1 MTTPGMAYLVDDDAA
16 LRDAIPWLL
25 RSRGIPCRAWESA
38 EAFLADYNDE
48 MSGCLILDLRM
59 SGMTG
64 SELHERLLERGCAM
78 PVIFLTG
85 HGDVPLA
92 VKALKRG
99 AFDFIE
105 KPFNDN
111 ELVDRVHEALQ
122 HEKNRRWQ
130 DGMKAAVMERLATL
144 TERER
149 EVMERI
155 LAGKL
160 NKVIADELSIA
171 MRTVEVHRAHIFEK
185 MGVRSAV
192 ELAQRLSLL
201 GPPGS
206 R

>member
-1 MTTPGMAYLVDDDAA
+1 MGLAYLVDDDAA
-16 LRDAIPWLL
+16 IRDALAWLL
-25 RSRGIPCRAWESA
+25 RSRGIECRAWPSA
-38 EAFLADYNDE
+38 EAFLADYRTD

-59 SGMTG
+59 TGMTG
-64 SELHERLLERGCAM
+64 SELFDRLLALGCAM

-92 VKALKRG
+92 VHTLKRG

-111 ELVDRVHEALQ
+111 ELADRVLAALAHE
-122 HEKNRRWQ
+122 ESRRRR
-130 DGMKAAVMERLATL
+130 DGARAEIEECLATL

-160 NKVIADELSIA
+160 NKVIADELHIA
-171 MRTVEVHRAHIFEK
+171 MRTVEVHRAHIFAK

-192 ELAQRLSLL
+192 ELAQRLA
-201 GPPGS
+201 GS
-206 R
+206 SASR